1 MSTCQFATVLF
12 GLMASVTLS
21 GGGRGCAVPDRG
33 VSSPPLIPAG
43 CLPVLVSM
51 PQQTHTP
58 STPTQRALSHGAEGR
73 AASLGRKEREKK
85 VLYEL

>member
-1 MSTCQFATVLF
+1 MSTCLFARVLF
-12 GLMASVTLS
+12 GLMAGVTLS
-21 GGGRGCAVPDRG
+21 GGGRGCAAPDRG

-58 STPTQRALSHGAEGR
+58 STPTWALSHGAEGR
-73 AASLGRKEREKK
+73 AAGLGRKEREKK